1 MTKERLK
8 WFCREILG
16 REPNLDSFEDKLII
30 QKTGYIAQIMGIG
43 WNYDYGWY
51 VRGVYSSKLTVD
63 LYDQK
68 GKDAQYEPTEKD
80 REIAGKIKSLKN
92 SLSGME
98 TYSKEADSYEL
109 ASTIVWVKAYK
120 KIAEEKAIA
129 DYVKEVKPWYT
140 KEHIERAMSYVD
152 GLGST

>member
-8 WFCREILG
+8 WFCREMLG
-16 REPNLDSFEDKLII
+16 REPNLDSFTDKLIL

-63 LYDQK
+63 LYELK
-68 GKDAQYEPTEKD
+68 GKDLQFEPTEKD
-80 REIAGKIKSLKN
+80 KEIAGRIKSLKD

-98 TYSKEADSYEL
+98 AYSKDADAYEL

-120 KIAEEKAIA
+120 GLTEEKEIM
-129 DYVKEVKPWYT
+129 DYVKELKPWFT
-140 KEHIERAMSYVD
+140 GEHIKRALTYVG
-152 GLGST
+152 GLESS